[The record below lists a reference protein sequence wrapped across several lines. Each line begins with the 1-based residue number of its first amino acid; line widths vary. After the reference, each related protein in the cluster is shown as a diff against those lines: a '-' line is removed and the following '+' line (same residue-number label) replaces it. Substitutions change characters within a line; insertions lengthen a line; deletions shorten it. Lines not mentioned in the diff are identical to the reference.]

1 MSAPAAPASSTPLAR
16 PLFGAAWMLAS
27 GLGFVGVTVVI
38 KMIGDAVPPAQSAFV
53 RYALGLV
60 FILPVLPALLA
71 LRLDRRVHAIFAIR
85 GAAHSFGV
93 IAWFFAIGLIPLAE
107 VQAINYLNPVF
118 VTLGA
123 ALFLGERLAVR
134 RVLAISV
141 AILGVLV
148 VLRPG
153 FREISPGHLAMI
165 VTAFSFAASYV
176 IAKPLVG
183 RASPGLVVSLLS
195 IWVTVALAPW
205 AALVWVPIGWA
216 NLGWLFLTACLAT
229 FAHYAMTR
237 AFVVAPVAMTQPVTF
252 LQLVW
257 SVLFGLVLF
266 GEALDGWV
274 ILGAGLIVGAVSYIT
289 WRESVTRRQA
299 AAAGPPA
306 P

>member
-1 MSAPAAPASSTPLAR
+1 MSAPAAASPVPVLR
-16 PLFGAAWMLAS
+16 PLVGAAWMLAS

-38 KMIGDAVPPAQSAFV
+38 KHLGDAVPPAQSAFL

-60 FILPVLPALLA
+60 FVLPVLPALLA
-71 LRLDRRVHAIFAIR
+71 LRLSAPVHGSFALR
-85 GAAHSFGV
+85 GAIHSFGV
-93 IAWFFAIGLIPLAE
+93 MAWFYAIGLIPLAE
-107 VQAINYLNPVF
+107 VQAINYLNPVL

-123 ALFLGERLAVR
+123 ALFLGERLAMR
-134 RVLAISV
+134 RMLAIGV
-141 AILGVLV
+141 AIFGVLV

-165 VTAFSFAASYV
+165 GTAMSFAASYI
-176 IAKPLVG
+176 IAKPLIG
-183 RASPGLVVSLLS
+183 RASPALVVSLLS
-195 IWVTVALAPW
+195 IWVTVALAPM
-205 AALVWVPIGWA
+205 AALVWVPIGWDI
-216 NLGWLFLTACLAT
+216 LGWLFLTACFAT

-257 SVLFGLVLF
+257 SVLFGLLLF

-289 WRESVTRRQA
+289 WRESVLRRQA
-299 AAAGPPA
+299 AASGPPA